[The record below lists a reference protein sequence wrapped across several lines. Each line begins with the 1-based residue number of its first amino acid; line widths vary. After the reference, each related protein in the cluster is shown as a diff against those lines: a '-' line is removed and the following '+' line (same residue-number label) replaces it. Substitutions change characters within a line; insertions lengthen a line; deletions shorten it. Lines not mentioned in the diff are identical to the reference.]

1 MAVVRVLSPLEH
13 LFLTDQRPGYP
24 MAFYLHCNVEGPLD
38 AGRLE
43 RALGEAATRHPLTR
57 SRVTKSAWFPSWLPP
72 DREPQLVVYRLGD
85 GASAAACPD
94 PWAPIDLRRASGVR
108 MVAIERAPDSWQVV
122 LHVQHPVCDG
132 LAGIEF
138 LGDVWS
144 YYGGLPPAPFKVPAR
159 VARRRTAERPEDL
172 LHAGAPRTDTDP
184 VGAPPVEP
192 AGSGWLPSLAD
203 ETARFARFLPA
214 KLARGP
220 AARGG
225 HTAEHHEPGPALP
238 YRTMTFDRAETTAI
252 KARAVAAG
260 VMLNDIVVA
269 AVMRACI
276 AWNDVAGHPSAS
288 VRITMPASLKP
299 AGTRA
304 PVGNDMGYAFLDRSA
319 GECRSPA
326 RLVASLGAASRWIQ
340 EHRAAEAFLHTLEA
354 VRRFPPL
361 LWGLTRCPATL
372 STAVVS
378 SVGNTGPRMKANVP
392 HDGGLALPGGLRISG
407 FAGVPPVRPGT
418 RLAVG
423 VVMYGGRLTLATLC
437 DENALGVAAPALLAD
452 LIRREV
458 RTCTAA
464 LPPPRPASDAA
475 STAIPAESD

>member
-1 MAVVRVLSPLEH
+1 MVISGL
-13 LFLTDQRPGYP
+13 
-24 MAFYLHCNVEGPLD
+24 
-38 AGRLE
+38 
-43 RALGEAATRHPLTR
+43 ALPA
-57 SRVTKSAWFPSWLPP
+57 
-72 DREPQLVVYRLGD
+72 
-85 GASAAACPD
+85 AAACPD

-108 MVAIERAPDSWQVV
+108 MVAIERATDSWQVV

-144 YYGGLPPAPFKVPAR
+144 YYGGHPPAPFKVPGR
-159 VARRRTAERPEDL
+159 IARRRTADQPEGLIQGGVPQADAESL
-172 LHAGAPRTDTDP
+172 GT
-184 VGAPPVEP
+184 PPVAALP
-192 AGSGWLPSLAD
+192 VARAGSGWLSSLAE
-203 ETARFARFLPA
+203 ETARFARFVPA
-214 KLARGP
+214 TLARGP
-220 AARGG
+220 ATGG
-225 HTAEHHEPGPALP
+225 GQAAEPDRPGPGLP
-238 YRTMTFDRAETTAI
+238 YRTMTFDRAETATI

-260 VMLNDIVVA
+260 VMLNDIVMA

-340 EHRAAEAFLHTLEA
+340 EHRAAEAFLHTLDA

-361 LWGLTRCPATL
+361 LWALTRCPATL

-423 VVMYGGRLTLATLC
+423 VVLYGGRLTLATLC
-437 DENALGVAAPALLAD
+437 DEKALGGVAPALLAD
-452 LIRREV
+452 LIRQEV
-458 RTCTAA
+458 HACTAV
-464 LPPPRPASDAA
+464 LPLPRPTPDAA
-475 STAIPAESD
+475 NMAIPADTD